1 MYSQGQAVWQ
11 PPDVPGGDGSK
22 STNKNEAGG
31 PALGNPPQNL
41 SETPSL
47 LVTDVSKRVFRVR
60 RIPSDWYR
68 DRLQEL
74 LAAAD
79 GYDDPIIWSFAE
91 DVSTTGR
98 GTGRPQQV
106 ATVSF
111 GRAPILG
118 SPSHPGPAPRRAL
131 LQGPSSDMQ
140 SLDLDLDI
148 DDTFLGLTVLYS
160 PPAAKHKV
168 E

>member
-1 MYSQGQAVWQ
+1 MAASRRPWRRWLEKH
-11 PPDVPGGDGSK
+11 D
-22 STNKNEAGG
+22 KNEAGG
-31 PALGNPPQNL
+31 PVLGNPPQNL

-47 LVTDVSKRVFRVR
+47 LVTDVPKKVFRVR
-60 RIPSDWYR
+60 RIPSDWHR

-79 GYDDPIIWSFAE
+79 GYEDPIIWSFAE

-98 GTGRPQQV
+98 GTGCPQQV

-111 GRAPILG
+111 GRAPILE
-118 SPSHPGPAPRRAL
+118 SPSHQDPAPRRAL
-131 LQGPSSDMQ
+131 LQGPSSDLQ
-140 SLDLDLDI
+140 SLDLDI